1 MILKNVIYFLSVILI
16 ILSYSCEREKNDEE
30 GTSKQSSAESLVKA
44 NRYLVKNENEEI
56 KNYISRHQ
64 WKMNET
70 GSGLRYM
77 IYEHG
82 TGEKAKKGQ
91 VVELEY
97 DLSLITGDLIDSS
110 EQSGQLTF
118 QIGHGGVETGLEE
131 AILLMKVGDRA
142 KLVIPS
148 HLAHGFL
155 GEDERIPPRAT
166 LIYDIKI
173 VNLK

>member
-1 MILKNVIYFLSVILI
+1 MRSILFYILLVFAFFI
-16 ILSYSCEREKNDEE
+16 CSCNNEKKETEKQNE
-30 GTSKQSSAESLVKA
+30 SKASSAESLVKA

-56 KNYISRHQ
+56 ENYIRRHQ
-64 WKMNET
+64 WKMEET

-77 IYEHG
+77 IYKNG
-82 TGEKAKKGQ
+82 TGETAKKGQ
-91 VVELEY
+91 VVQLEY
-97 DLSLITGDLIDSS
+97 ELLLITGDVISS
-110 EQSGQLTF
+110 SREEGPLVFT
-118 QIGHGGVETGLEE
+118 IGHGGVESGLEE
-131 AILLMKVGDRA
+131 AILLLKKGDQA

-155 GEDERIPPRAT
+155 GDNQKIPPRAT

>member
-1 MILKNVIYFLSVILI
+1 MKKLIFI
-16 ILSYSCEREKNDEE
+16 ILPITFFSFCSCNNEIQDKENNSQK
-30 GTSKQSSAESLVKA
+30 SSTESLVKA

-56 KNYISRHQ
+56 ENYINRHQ
-64 WKMNET
+64 WKMSET

-82 TGEKAKKGQ
+82 TGETAKKGQ
-91 VVELEY
+91 VVQLDYE
-97 DLSLITGDLIDSS
+97 LSLITGDVVSS
-110 EQSGQLTF
+110 SKENGPMVF
-118 QIGHGGVETGLEE
+118 QIGHGGVESGLEE
-131 AILLMKVGDRA
+131 ALLLMKNGDQA

-155 GEDERIPPRAT
+155 GNSDKIPPRAT
-166 LIYDIKI
+166 LIYDIKV